1 MEYRIRNSSYLDSI
15 NTFEQRHR
23 IIPSNML
30 KLMQTRSI
38 TVNEK
43 DASILVAFFEQKNN
57 MKITLNEQSISDNMA
72 RYISDMRLQEDP
84 SLDPNNTTVVAIAMK
99 ESILVPYVGQYQTDM
114 RLQES
119 SLKPNNTTVVEM
131 AAKKSTLEP
140 YVEQYQTFNL
150 VPQSNMQNM
159 QSRSNFSSALVS
171 WLRSV
176 PHSTKPEYQRLL
188 SNK

>member
-1 MEYRIRNSSYLDSI
+1 MESRIRNSSYLDSI

-57 MKITLNEQSISDNMA
+57 MKITLTEQSISDNMA
-72 RYISDMRLQEDP
+72 RYISDMRLQEEP
-84 SLDPNNTTVVAIAMK
+84 SLEPNNTKVVPIALK
-99 ESILVPYVGQYQTDM
+99 ESTLEPYVEQYQTDM

-119 SLKPNNTTVVEM
+119 SLKPNNTTVIAIAV
-131 AAKKSTLEP
+131 KKSTLEP
-140 YVEQYQTFNL
+140 YVGQYQTFNVTTTQTKPKRTFATL
-150 VPQSNMQNM
+150 SMPSW
-159 QSRSNFSSALVS
+159 FKSS
-171 WLRSV
+171 
-176 PHSTKPEYQRLL
+176 TPEYQRLL